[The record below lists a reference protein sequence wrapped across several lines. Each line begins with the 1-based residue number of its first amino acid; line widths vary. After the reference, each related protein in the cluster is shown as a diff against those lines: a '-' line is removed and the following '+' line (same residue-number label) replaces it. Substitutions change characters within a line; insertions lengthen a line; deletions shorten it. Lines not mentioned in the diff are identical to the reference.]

1 MFDCIVEDQRATE
14 LIDDIFRRNNDENSK
29 KEAILQQL
37 EDER

>member
-1 MFDCIVEDQRATE
+1 MFVCVLEDQRATE